1 MNRITAL
8 TIMIVFT
15 TALITGSRT
24 VVSSQLAN
32 AARNIVT
39 DPTGQFTPGPG
50 ALLKPCK
57 NCQPSLQVIE
67 RSSSTIQIPPES
79 DKTATALCQSG
90 EVATGGGYTE
100 DGPILVFENKA
111 LPDNTGWSVTF
122 HNGGFGQP
130 TLSGSAYAECAT
142 IAP

>member
-1 MNRITAL
+1 MNRITVL

-15 TALITGSRT
+15 TALITGSMT

-32 AARNIVT
+32 AARNSVT

-57 NCQPSLQVIE
+57 NCQTTLQVIE
-67 RSSSTIQIPPES
+67 RSSPAIQIPPES
-79 DKTATALCQSG
+79 DRTATALCQSG

-100 DGPILVFENKA
+100 DGPMLVFESKA
-111 LPDNTGWSVTF
+111 LSDNTGWSITF

-130 TLSGSAYAECAT
+130 SLSGSAYAECAMVV
-142 IAP
+142 P